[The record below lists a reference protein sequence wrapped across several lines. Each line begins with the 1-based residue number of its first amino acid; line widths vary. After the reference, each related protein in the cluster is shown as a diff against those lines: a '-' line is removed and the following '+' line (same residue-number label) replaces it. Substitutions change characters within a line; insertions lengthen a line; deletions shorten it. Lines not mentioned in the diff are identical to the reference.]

1 MTPEALGALALF
13 ALVSSIT
20 PGPNNLMLMAS
31 GANFGLRR
39 TLPHMAGVAL
49 GFVFLLLCIGAGL
62 GEALERWPALDA
74 GLRALCLGY
83 LAWLTW
89 RLATAAPP
97 GERDARDRP
106 LTFLEAA
113 AFQWVNPKG
122 WAMALTAVTAYLP
135 GDGIPALV
143 AAAGVFGLVN
153 LSSVSTWAV
162 AGTRVRALLG
172 EGRRLRVF
180 NGIMALLLA
189 LSVLPLLA

>member
-39 TLPHMAGVAL
+39 TVPHMAGVAL

-62 GEALERWPALDA
+62 GEVLERWPALDT
-74 GLRALCLGY
+74 GLRALCLAY

-97 GERDARDRP
+97 GERDGRDRP

-113 AFQWVNPKG
+113 AFQWINPKG

-135 GDGIPALV
+135 GDGTRALL
-143 AAAGVFGLVN
+143 AAAAVFGLVN

-162 AGTRVRALLG
+162 AGTRVRSLLG

-180 NGIMALLLA
+180 NVTMAILLA
-189 LSVLPLLA
+189 LSVLPLFR